1 MALKREIPQGGLV
14 KTTQSTAKSLGPA
27 QKVQLIR
34 RGNECFNQG
43 QYELAERIFLTCD
56 YSDGLIRLGDF
67 YFKKNEFQ
75 DAIRLYMKSKDQGRI
90 EKLTN
95 RMALVLRQWLLE
107 DQALQTEDSNSG
119 SEPTQG
125 NAHD

>member
-14 KTTQSTAKSLGPA
+14 KTTQSTAKSLDPA